1 MKRFLFTTLC
11 LCITTLFYAQT
22 PEIGI
27 ELFASGFSQPLDIQN
42 VGDDRLFVAEQGG
55 NIMIVQGDGT
65 VNPTPFLDI
74 TVTGGSERGLLGL
87 AFHPDYATNGFF
99 FVNYTNPS
107 GDTRISRFTV
117 SPGNPDIADP
127 NSEFIIL
134 EVDQPFSNHNAGGM
148 AFGPDG
154 FLYCTMGDG
163 GSGGDPGNRA
173 QNTNLLL
180 GKILR
185 IDIDNQ
191 DAGLNYSIPDSN
203 PFVGVAGF
211 REEIWH
217 YGLRNPFR
225 MSFDPETG
233 GMWIGDVGQN
243 AVEEIDFSLEGGA
256 NFGWRCYEGN
266 SPFNTSGCPDASEL
280 TFPVAQYPQTSL
292 RRSIVGGHVYRGSEF
307 PSLQGLYIFADTI
320 SNEFVYTDAANPG
333 SIVFSDSFN
342 GNAFVSFGVDQNNE
356 LYTAALGS
364 GSIFRIV
371 DLAALSID
379 GASLSLATVFPNP
392 AHGEV
397 VFEYPAFAKAEHLNI
412 YNLNGKLVQSEF
424 IQSAT
429 TTFSVAQLSAGMYMA
444 RLEGNSQTIKLVVQ

>member
-1 MKRFLFTTLC
+1 MRT
-11 LCITTLFYAQT
+11 CITIFILYCSTLFAQD

-42 VGDDRLFVAEQGG
+42 AGDDRLFVVEQGG
-55 NIMIVQGDGT
+55 NIMIVQSDGT

-74 TVTGGSERGLLGL
+74 TVTGGSEQGLLGL
-87 AFHPDYATNGFF
+87 AFHPDYSNNGFF

-117 SPGNPDIADP
+117 SPDNPDIADP
-127 NSEFIIL
+127 SSEFIIL
-134 EVDQPFSNHNAGGM
+134 EVDQPFANHNAGGL

-173 QNTNLLL
+173 QNTGILL

-191 DAGLNYSIPDSN
+191 DAGLNYSIPASN
-203 PFVGVAGF
+203 PFVNDSSF
-211 REEIWH
+211 RGEIWH

-225 MSFDPETG
+225 ISFDPETG
-233 GMWIGDVGQN
+233 GLWIGDVGQN

-266 SPFNTSGCPDASEL
+266 STFNTSGCPDASEL
-280 TFPVAQYPQTSL
+280 TFPVAQYQHTST

-307 PSLQGLYIFADTI
+307 PSLNGLYIFADTF
-320 SNEFVYTDAANPG
+320 SNEIIYTEATNPG
-333 SIVFSDSFN
+333 DLVFSTPFS
-342 GNAFVSFGVDQNNE
+342 GNSFVSFGVDQNNE
-356 LYTAALGS
+356 LYAAALGS
-364 GSIFRIV
+364 GSIFRVIDV
-371 DLAALSID
+371 NALSVD
-379 GASLSLATVFPNP
+379 ESSLLSVSLFPNP
-392 AHGEV
+392 AKDQV
-397 VFEYPAFAKAEHLNI
+397 LFRYPNF
-412 YNLNGKLVQSEF
+412 
-424 IQSAT
+424 T
-429 TTFSVAQLSAGMYMA
+429 TTDKINIFDVTGKIVQTETITGITTSFSVS
-444 RLEGNSQTIKLVVQ
+444 RLPSGVYFASMPSIQKSIKFIVQ